1 MTASKEID
9 RTAAAAAGQ
18 QQTDRLLT
26 TCEYRQLFCQDVA
39 EYFEPTLQAS
49 RMQASNK
56 TAILTE

>member
-1 MTASKEID
+1 MAASKEIEPPPLANS
-9 RTAAAAAGQ
+9 RPIA
-18 QQTDRLLT
+18 
-26 TCEYRQLFCQDVA
+26 EYRQLFCQDVA

>member
-1 MTASKEID
+1 MAASKEID

-39 EYFEPTLQAS
+39 ECFEPTLQAS